1 MEPQTLDAALDRTAR
16 ARAEALA
23 MIAAGQ
29 LDDCRAKF
37 LVQKGEFRALQ
48 GLLGGLQGPDKAAF
62 GKAFNDA
69 RKEVEAAFEAAKA
82 EATAAPSGPAFDLLP
97 GIPPALGARHPITQT
112 IDEIAAIF
120 GRMGFQVADG
130 PEVEDVHHN
139 FVALNIPE
147 DHPARDPRD
156 NFYLDDGRLLRS
168 QTSTVQIR
176 VLEKQPPP
184 VRVIAVGRVYR
195 PDDFDPTHAPMFHQ
209 VEGLLVDEWVDMSH
223 LKTTLRMFTRAYLG
237 PDVRIRFRPS
247 FFPFTEPSIEVDMSW
262 GPNNDRWVE
271 LGGAGMVDPN
281 VLRAV
286 NVDPEKY
293 TGFAFGLGIER
304 LAMRRHG
311 LADIRLLYESDVRFL
326 RQFA

>member
-1 MEPQTLDAALDRTAR
+1 MEGLSLSDALARVETAR
-16 ARAEALA
+16 RDALA
-23 MIAAGQ
+23 LIGAGK
-29 LDDCRAKF
+29 LEECRAKY

-48 GLLGGLQGPDKAAF
+48 GLLGKLQGPDKAAF
-62 GKAFNDA
+62 GKAFNEA
-69 RKEVEAAFEAAKA
+69 RKEVEEAFDAAKA
-82 EATAAPSGPAFDLLP
+82 ATPKAAAGPRFDMLP
-97 GIPPALGARHPITQT
+97 GIAPPVGARHPVTQT

-156 NFYLDDGRLLRS
+156 NFYLDDDRLLRS

-176 VLEKQPPP
+176 VLERQPPP

-195 PDDFDPTHAPMFHQ
+195 PDEFDATHAPMFHQ
-209 VEGLLVDEWVDMSH
+209 VEGLLVDEWVSMAH